1 MFIALR
7 APLWSLSCT
16 RLAIFIRWFGF
27 TTVSAFAGL
36 GLMLS
41 LRFSVG
47 VLFTIFAM
55 SNTLNSVIVGQ
66 TAKMTL
72 PVLVF
77 WLKHVILEVIVWFI
91 ESVSLP
97 LFAFCASLIAFDHA
111 IVLVTASIT
120 LPWVF
125 ASWFLNVL
133 WLVESLRIFVLV

>member
-16 RLAIFIRWFGF
+16 RLAILIRWFGF
-27 TTVSAFAGL
+27 TTVSAFAGSGLICSL
-36 GLMLS
+36 G
-41 LRFSVG
+41 FIVG
-47 VLFTIFAM
+47 VLFTTFAL
-55 SNTLNSVIVGQ
+55 SNFFDSVIVGQ
-66 TAKMTL
+66 SAKMAL

-77 WLKHVILEVIVWFI
+77 WLKNVILEVIVWFT

-97 LFAFCASLIAFDHA
+97 LFAFCASLIALDHA
-111 IVLVTASIT
+111 IVLVAACIT